1 MELSPMM
8 RQIESVPAL
17 MTELL
22 PALRQK
28 AAALAADPRLQEAK
42 KLVLVGCGDSYCAAL
57 AARPAFAELTG
68 LDAEV
73 SYAIDVARCLS
84 RRALTR
90 HPGTVYVFIS
100 NSGAVSR
107 MVEAAQRITG
117 MGGTVLAV
125 TGSERSPLYGV
136 SSLAL
141 TMEIPRLC
149 GGPGMRS
156 YAASVMALYALAV
169 ELAREDEDRARA
181 EALWQ
186 QLLALPPV
194 LEGMMPLWQQQAAA
208 LAPKLASARAFE
220 FIGTAGDYAN
230 SFFAYAKE
238 LETIGLPASAHNTED
253 WLHMN
258 YFILD
263 VEGTATFQFVRHKE
277 GGYSRSCELRD
288 VAAEMGRPLVV
299 LTDEPEE
306 AQPSER
312 PWRMSLPAGTEPLLD
327 PLTGYLPVSL
337 AVGHLA
343 QLLGGED
350 FRGTRDHWTA
360 CIDFATVAKSRQIIL
375 D

>member
-1 MELSPMM
+1 MELTPMM

-17 MTELL
+17 MAELL

-28 AAALAADPRLQEAK
+28 AAALVADSRLRDAK

-57 AARPAFAELTG
+57 AARPAFAELTE

-73 SYAIDVARCLS
+73 AYAIDIARSYS

-107 MVEAAQRITG
+107 MVEAALRITD
-117 MGGTVLAV
+117 MGGTVLAI
-125 TGSERSPLYGV
+125 TGNERSPLYGV

-169 ELAREDEDRARA
+169 ELAREPEDRAQA
-181 EALWQ
+181 EGLWQ
-186 QLLALPPV
+186 QLLALPPI
-194 LEGMMPLWQQQAAA
+194 LDEMMPLWHKQAAVI
-208 LAPKLASARAFE
+208 APQLASARAFE

-238 LETIGLPASAHNTED
+238 LETLGLPASAHNTED

-258 YFILD
+258 YFISD
-263 VEGTATFQFVRHKE
+263 VEGTATFQFVRRGH

-306 AQPSER
+306 SKDAV
-312 PWRMSLPAGTEPLLD
+312 WHMSLPAGEEPLLD

-350 FRGTRDHWTA
+350 FRGTRDRWTA

>member
-1 MELSPMM
+1 MEPTPMM
-8 RQIESVPAL
+8 QQIESVPSL
-17 MTELL
+17 MAELL
-22 PALRQK
+22 PQLHRK
-28 AAALAADPRLQEAK
+28 AAALAADPRLQNAQ

-68 LDAEV
+68 LEAEV
-73 SYAIDVARCLS
+73 AYAIDIARSLS

-90 HPGTVYVFIS
+90 HPGTVYVLIS

-107 MVEAAQRITG
+107 MVEAARRVTG

-169 ELAREDEDRARA
+169 ELAREEEDRARA
-181 EALWQ
+181 EGLWQ
-186 QLLALPPV
+186 QLLQLPAV
-194 LEGMMPLWQQQAAA
+194 LGEMMPLWEQQAAG
-208 LAPKLASARAFE
+208 LAPLLKDARAFE

-258 YFILD
+258 YFISD
-263 VEGTATFQFVRHKE
+263 VEGTATFQFVRREE

-288 VAAEMGRPLVV
+288 VAAGMGRPLVV
-299 LTDEPEE
+299 LTDEPGED
-306 AQPSER
+306 
-312 PWRMSLPAGTEPLLD
+312 PWRMSLPAGQDPLLD
-327 PLTGYLPVSL
+327 CLTGYLPVSL

-343 QLLGGED
+343 RLLGGED
-350 FRGTRDHWTA
+350 FRGTRGHWTA
-360 CIDFATVAKSRQIIL
+360 CIDFATVAGSRQIIL